1 MAKKQDKKETKKQKR
16 TLQKLQS
23 NIFTL
28 SHELPVF
35 EQWLDSDEINKIEN
49 DATVLSSLSIRK
61 SQTLKKELLI
71 ECKNED
77 IKKELE
83 KLISYEF
90 INQTLDT
97 PLQGLSV
104 FELNWYLKSGIYYPA
119 PIERDY
125 RLFAIKE
132 NTLYYE
138 YEPVAPNKAIFLTH
152 RAKYNAPQG
161 RPLYNTLFWLR
172 KFKAASLEFWVEFLE
187 RFGNPWVVGK
197 TDGDKDTMAEE
208 LYSMLGGDVAV
219 LEAED
224 SIDLKMPSDKGAFK
238 ELLNY
243 IDDQIRQTIIG
254 ANLTANVQGGSF
266 AAAASHKET
275 TEDIALGDKN
285 LVSRAIK
292 ELITQFK
299 ELNRLS
305 EDISFTLKDQ
315 DDPNIEIATRDVNI
329 KALMGDRL
337 EFTKEYLINTYG
349 IDIQEPKEPTTLANK
364 ATIANSA
371 KALSYQEDLGLD
383 TSTLAK
389 EQEEFYKILENSSS
403 YEEALSKI
411 EKLENPKLEAMLTN
425 HIFANGILGNLES

>member
-1 MAKKQDKKETKKQKR
+1 MAKKQDKKQKR
-16 TLQKLQS
+16 TLKQLQN

-35 EQWLDSDEINKIEN
+35 EQWLDSDEISKIEN
-49 DATVLSSLSIRK
+49 DATVISSLSIRK

-71 ECKNED
+71 ECKNGD

-90 INQTLDT
+90 INQILDT

-104 FELNWYLKSGIYYPA
+104 FELNWYFKDGIYYPT

-125 RLFAIKE
+125 RLFGIKE
-132 NTLYYE
+132 NTLYYN

-152 RAKYNAPQG
+152 RAKYNTPQG

-219 LEAED
+219 LEGED

-254 ANLTANVQGGSF
+254 ANLTANVQNGSY
-266 AAAASHKET
+266 AAAQAHKET

-285 LVSRAIK
+285 LVSQAIK

-299 ELNRLS
+299 ELNSLR
-305 EDISFTLKDQ
+305 EEIGFTLKDQ
-315 DDPNIEIATRDVNI
+315 DDPNIEIASRDVNI
-329 KALMGDRL
+329 KTLMG
-337 EFTKEYLINTYG
+337 EKFQFTKDYLTKTYN
-349 IDIQEPKEPTTLANK
+349 IDIQEQNTQTPIPNKSPLKAPKP
-364 ATIANSA
+364 
-371 KALSYQEDLGLD
+371 LSYQEAQGLD
-383 TSTLAK
+383 TTPLIK
-389 EQEEFYKILENSSS
+389 EQEELFKILKNANS
-403 YEEALSKI
+403 YEEALSQI
-411 EKLENPKLEAMLTN
+411 EKFDNPILEEMLTT
-425 HIFANGILGNLES
+425 HIFANGILGFLEE

>member
-1 MAKKQDKKETKKQKR
+1 MAKKQDKKQKR
-16 TLQKLQS
+16 TLKQLQS

-35 EQWLDSDEINKIEN
+35 EQWLDEYEISKIEN

-71 ECKNED
+71 ECKNEA

-90 INQTLDT
+90 INQILDT

-104 FELNWYLKSGIYYPA
+104 FELNWYYKDGFYYPK

-132 NTLYYE
+132 NTLFYE
-138 YEPVAPNKAIFLTH
+138 YEEVQANKAIFLTH

-197 TDGDKDTMAEE
+197 TDGDKNTLAEE
-208 LYSMLGGDVAV
+208 LYAMLGGDVAV

-238 ELLNY
+238 ELLSY
-243 IDDQIRQTIIG
+243 IDDQIRQATIG
-254 ANLTANVQGGSF
+254 TNLTANVQSGSY
-266 AAAASHKET
+266 AAAQSHKET

-285 LVSRAIK
+285 LVTQAIK
-292 ELITQFK
+292 ELIEKFK
-299 ELNRLS
+299 NLNQLS
-305 EDISFTLKDQ
+305 EDINFTLKDQ
-315 DDPNIEIATRDVNI
+315 DDPNIEIASRDVNI
-329 KALMGDRL
+329 KTLMGDKL
-337 EFTKEYLINTYG
+337 EFTKEYLVKTYN
-349 IDIQEPKEPTTLANK
+349 IDIQEKKEPTTLANK
-364 ATIANSA
+364 ATFANSA
-371 KALSYQEDLGLD
+371 KPLSYQEEQNLD
-383 TSTLAK
+383 TNTLVK
-389 EQEEFYKILENSSS
+389 EQEQFYKLIEDSSS

-411 EKLENPKLEAMLTN
+411 EKLDNPELEAMLQT